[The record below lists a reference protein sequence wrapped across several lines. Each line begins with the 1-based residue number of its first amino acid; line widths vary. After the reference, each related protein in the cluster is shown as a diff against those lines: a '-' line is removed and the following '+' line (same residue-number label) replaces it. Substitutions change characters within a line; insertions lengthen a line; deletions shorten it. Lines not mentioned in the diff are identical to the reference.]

1 MGSQLTKIIGNFQ
14 TTLAANISAGG
25 TTGTLSSANDK
36 EGNALP
42 AGKYCMIVNQGQ
54 SNEQHMIFDL
64 SGVNMTNIVGVDHSG
79 DVSVGALKDARINNP
94 IKLTDFVNLLRIVEI
109 LNGISTLDGTSPM
122 KYDAEPTISDRKQV
136 IHAGYAQDLI
146 TGIMGTAS
154 DIAAGS
160 TKMTKDQGSKP
171 RAHSTYVRE
180 QNTPDMTLKVEAFR
194 GAFIDSIINFAG
206 GNSPTFINPGMGGDI
221 TIPTANPA
229 NGETVTL
236 TINGTAC
243 VFTFVSSIGS
253 TPGNVLIG
261 GTQTITRAN
270 LAALINAPGT
280 TNANQVAFT
289 GAQLTAMGLVNC
301 TDDLSSNI
309 FVRATSATVTTF
321 TMAETMAGSG
331 NVVAVN
337 TTKNRYDLLV
347 LNGGALAIRKGTEA
361 VSPTVPTPTTGDTVL
376 VSVYNI
382 PGETAIRDRSAALS
396 GYISDWYDL
405 AVYRTD
411 LITASLLPVSQVTY
425 TAGDSITTGKPLHY
439 SAFAQAGNEIK
450 FDAHSQGQIF
460 SGTVLTVSHTVANNS
475 NRVLIIDVMTGNAVP
490 VTSVTFNGVAATLV
504 DSQALPGS
512 ANNQYTYRLIA
523 PTVGTFNIVVTTSAA
538 ASISTNLI
546 GTSYYNVDQTTPIEA
561 SAKSTTS
568 GGGTF
573 NQSITTLSQCAMLH
587 AGYAYNPTSGTATVT
602 FAGINGS
609 NLLNIASTF
618 GSTKANSPIVETTQ
632 SVTIANTHTGS
643 NNRGVI
649 ALSLKPAQTIVP
661 GVVHASAAAGTALTS
676 AKQDF
681 VGFATQTVSPGASI
695 LVQVGLVAS
704 GLSSLTVGKY
714 YYLQDTAGNIGL
726 SPGTVSKIV
735 AKALSTTTAII
746 IP

>member
-1 MGSQLTKIIGNFQ
+1 MGSQLTKVIGNFQ

-122 KYDAEPTISDRKQV
+122 QYDAEPTITDRKQV

-206 GNSPTFINPGMGGDI
+206 GNSPAFINPGMGGDI

-337 TTKNRYDLLV
+337 TTKNRIDLLV
-347 LNGGALAIRKGTEA
+347 LNGGSLAIRKGTEA
-361 VSPTVPTPTTGDTVL
+361 VSPTIPTPTTGDTVL

-382 PGETAIRDRSAALS
+382 PGETVIRDRSAALS
-396 GYISDWYDL
+396 GYISDWYDF

-411 LITASLLPVSQVTY
+411 LLTKTGDGSTLTNLQNNPALANILPKNKITTCFETAARFTSTITGGGGQTSITYNATGAKFHHGYTY
-425 TAGDSITTGKPLHY
+425 TASCLGLTWELTGKPSILY
-439 SAFAQAGNEIK
+439 AGSPFFSTRITMTTVSISAFGLYFGLGNPTVAVAGHTFTVGHAGFKIIKSGGVISLYATQA
-450 FDAHSQGQIF
+450 D
-460 SGTVLTVSHTVANNS
+460 GTTENASSVLTTLA
-475 NRVLIIDVMTGNAVP
+475 LGDDVELLM
-490 VTSVTFNGVAATLV
+490 
-504 DSQALPGS
+504 
-512 ANNQYTYRLIA
+512 
-523 PTVGTFNIVVTTSAA
+523 
-538 ASISTNLI
+538 
-546 GTSYYNVDQTTPIEA
+546 
-561 SAKSTTS
+561 K
-568 GGGTF
+568 
-573 NQSITTLSQCAMLH
+573 
-587 AGYAYNPTSGTATVT
+587 
-602 FAGINGS
+602 INGS
-609 NLLNIASTF
+609 S
-618 GSTKANSPIVETTQ
+618 
-632 SVTIANTHTGS
+632 SVDYYYRVNG
-643 NNRGVI
+643 G
-649 ALSLKPAQTIVP
+649 ALSSATNLTANMPSGVSQSAQFSFSSHNTDDNSFEI
-661 GVVHASAAAGTALTS
+661 
-676 AKQDF
+676 
-681 VGFATQTVSPGASI
+681 TVKGAD
-695 LVQVGLVAS
+695 
-704 GLSSLTVGKY
+704 Y
-714 YYLQDTAGNIGL
+714 ER
-726 SPGTVSKIV
+726 
-735 AKALSTTTAII
+735 
-746 IP
+746 